1 MTEDFKDFKEIIEK
15 ERKENKEE
23 NDQEDNGN
31 NKESQTVIP
40 AGIFKPRLES
50 SNLSKISL
58 PGSGMS
64 NPTDLEKKTIVIQ
77 TKEFS
82 DILKMISFGTP
93 LRSAI
98 EKIAKA
104 RTGAL
109 IVVGN
114 EDVLKLIKGGFYI
127 DCKFTPNRVAEL
139 AKMDGAIILNNKL
152 SRILYAAT
160 LLVPDPEIKTTETGS
175 RHQCA
180 ERTAKQTN
188 QLVIAVS
195 QRTGN
200 LTVYYGNVRYQL
212 KQLEDLLSRT
222 RATLNNLEKYRKVVD
237 NLVSK
242 LNMLEIMGFT
252 EIHDVTLII
261 QRMEIVLR
269 IEKEI
274 RRHILELGKEA
285 GFLEM
290 EFKELIKEVEKE
302 YLLIIRDYKNKTSAK
317 RSRKYLSEFSY
328 DSLLD
333 LNNIAKI
340 LGYDATGEKISAKGY
355 RLLSKLKSLS
365 PVKIELLLKKF
376 TLREIF
382 DMNAEKLERQGGID
396 KREAIVIV
404 EEIKKLKNEL
414 ISKL

>member
-1 MTEDFKDFKEIIEK
+1 MANLDQKTNQKEIKDLEDFKEIIEK
-15 ERKENKEE
+15 ESRENKDNKENH
-23 NDQEDNGN
+23 
-31 NKESQTVIP
+31 TVIP
-40 AGIFKPRLES
+40 AGVFKPAS
-50 SNLSKISL
+50 SL
-58 PGSGMS
+58 PTNSDS
-64 NPTDLEKKTIVIQ
+64 SEKKTIIIQ

-82 DILKMISFGTP
+82 DILKLISFGTP

-98 EKIAKA
+98 EKIARAK
-104 RTGAL
+104 TGAL
-109 IVVGN
+109 IVMGN
-114 EDVLKLIKGGFYI
+114 EDVLKIVKGGFYI

-160 LLVPDPEIKTTETGS
+160 LLVPDPEVKTTETGS
-175 RHQCA
+175 RHQSA

-188 QLVIAVS
+188 QLTIAVS

-200 LTVYYGNVRYQL
+200 ITVYYGNIKYQL

-237 NLVSK
+237 NLASK
-242 LNMLEIMGFT
+242 LNMLEIIGLS
-252 EIHDVTLII
+252 EVYDIALII

-269 IEKEI
+269 IEKEM

-290 EFKELIKEVEKE
+290 EFKEHIKDIEKE

-317 RSRKYLSEFSY
+317 RIRKYLNEFSY

-340 LGYDATGEKISAKGY
+340 LGYENANVKISAKGY
-355 RLLSKLKSLS
+355 RLLSRLKSLS
-365 PVKIELLLKKF
+365 PGKIDMLLKKF
-376 TLREIF
+376 TLKEIF
-382 DMNAEKLERQGGID
+382 DMNADKLSQAGID
-396 KREAIVIV
+396 KKESVVIV